1 MVKAMSSEQSSV
13 NAESVE
19 QTKQQIRALVSE
31 IATLSKSDL
40 APEAFY
46 EAFLQRVV
54 SALAAAGGAV
64 WLLGESRRLEL
75 IYQINLSETLLD
87 EESPE
92 TQRHMQLLE
101 RVVQSADPQLVPPLA
116 GSGDEEGGGNPT
128 RFLLVVAPLIG
139 DKRVEGVVEVF
150 QRPNAQPATQRGYLR
165 FLLQMC
171 ELAAEWVK
179 SHKLR
184 EFSNRHSLWS
194 QADEFARLVHES
206 LDLRDT
212 CFTAVN
218 EARRLIGC
226 DRVAVAIKRGP
237 TCKIEAISGQDTI
250 ENRANIVAALQTL
263 SSRVVASGEPLWYE
277 GHTEDLPPQIET
289 AVDTYVEESYARSVI
304 VLPLRKPDRPHEL
317 AREAQHGEL
326 EREHQGKRDIFG
338 ALIIEQIETDLPREV
353 LQPRV
358 DLVYEHT
365 TRALANALDHHQ
377 IFLMPLWRTIGKS
390 RILVEAR
397 NLPKT
402 LLAMVAIVA
411 VLVGLF
417 VVKTDFDIKSK
428 GALQPVTRQD
438 VFFGIDGTVATIHV
452 KDGDRVKKD
461 QLLVTLDNHELERR
475 WHQLTGDLDET
486 RKQLDSVYQQ
496 LLQGQRLGWKSSA
509 EEAQLT
515 GQRDQ
520 LIVREKALVK
530 QLTWLKRER
539 DRLKI
544 TSPIDGVVM
553 LPWDAQQTLM
563 HRPVTAVQ
571 KAMTITAPDGR
582 WELVLQVP
590 ERRIGHVSKA
600 HDRFAADGRKQR
612 VTYVLATDPS
622 VKRSGVVRKIH
633 KLSQVL
639 DDEGPTVK
647 VYVDLPDAEVPDDPR
662 PGASVIAH
670 IHCGRSTVFYAWF
683 HEAVEWVEKHVL
695 F

>member
-1 MVKAMSSEQSSV
+1 MSSEQSSV
-13 NAESVE
+13 NAETVE

-64 WLLGESRRLEL
+64 WVFGESQQLEL
-75 IYQINLSETLLD
+75 SYQINLSETLLD

-92 TQRHMQLLE
+92 TQRHMRLLE
-101 RVVQSADPQLVPPLA
+101 RVIRSADPQLVPPLA

-128 RFLLVVAPLIG
+128 SFLLVVAPLMG
-139 DKRVEGVVEVF
+139 DNRVEGVIEVF

-165 FLLQMC
+165 FLIQMC

-184 EFSNRHSLWS
+184 EFSNRHSLWA

-212 CFTAVN
+212 CFTAAN

-226 DRVAVAIKRGP
+226 DRVAVAIQRGP
-237 TCKIEAISGQDTI
+237 SCRIEAISGQDTI
-250 ENRANIVAALQTL
+250 ENRANIVASLNTL
-263 SSRVVASGEPLWYE
+263 STRVVATGEPLWYE
-277 GHTEDLPPQIET
+277 GSTSDLPPQIES
-289 AVDTYVEESYARSVI
+289 AIEEYVEESYARSVI

-317 AREAQHGEL
+317 AKDAKHGEL
-326 EREHQGKRDIFG
+326 EREHQGRRGIFG

-353 LQPRV
+353 IQPRV

-365 TRALANALDHHQ
+365 TRALANALDHNE
-377 IFLMPLWRTIGKS
+377 IFLMPLWRAIGKS
-390 RILVEAR
+390 RVLVEAR

-402 LLAMVAIVA
+402 LLATA
-411 VLVGLF
+411 VLAAILIGLF
-417 VVKTDFDIKSK
+417 VVQTDFEIKSR

-438 VFFGIDGTVATIHV
+438 VFFGVDGTVSQIHV
-452 KDGDRVKKD
+452 KDGDWVKAG
-461 QLLVTLDNHELERR
+461 QLLVTLDNHELEQR
-475 WHQLTGDLDET
+475 WHQLTGELDET

-496 LLQGQRLGWKSSA
+496 LLQGQRLGWKSAA

-520 LIVREKALVK
+520 LIVREKALVQ
-530 QLTWLKRER
+530 QLKWLERER

-544 TSPIDGVVM
+544 VSPLAGVVM

-571 KAMTITAPDGR
+571 KAMTIANPKGE

-590 ERRIGHVSKA
+590 ERRIGHVA
-600 HDRFAADGRKQR
+600 EAYDRLQSDEEPQG
-612 VTYVLATDPS
+612 VTYVLATDPA
-622 VKRSGVVRKIH
+622 VKRKGVVRKIH

-647 VYVDLPDAEVPDDPR
+647 VYVDLPEAEVPGDPR
-662 PGASVIAH
+662 PGATVIAH

-683 HEAVEWVEKHVL
+683 HEAVEWAQKHIL